1 MSLIAEFP
9 PTSFVYAE
17 RIEDHDPPPAW
28 LVALVKRARGLVLPF
43 LLAAAWH
50 WASSIDASM
59 AYAFV
64 PLDQVWER
72 LLQLLSTGELAINA
86 GSSLG
91 RALTGLALGGVSGIL
106 LGSLMAGFPVVERLF
121 GPLLQ
126 AFRQVPL
133 LGWLPLV
140 GLWLGSGEEAKQL
153 LVAVAAFHPLLLN
166 SYEGFA
172 QAEKKHLEV
181 GQVLVL
187 SRWRSFRFIQLPTA
201 LPSILTGV
209 GQALAFAWISTIG
222 VELLFGT
229 GAGLGS
235 LMHTAQMAG
244 DMGVVLLCV
253 IAIGL
258 MGYGLNLILSLVRA
272 RLLRWR
278 VTG

>member
-1 MSLIAEFP
+1 MSLITEFP
-9 PTSFVYAE
+9 PAFLRFD
-17 RIEDHDPPPAW
+17 RIDDRDPPPAW
-28 LVALVKRARGLVLPF
+28 LVALLKGSRGLVLPV
-43 LLAAAWH
+43 LLALLWH
-50 WASSIDASM
+50 WASTINAST

-64 PLDQVWER
+64 PLDQIGER
-72 LLQLLSTGELAINA
+72 LAQLLSSGELAVNA

-91 RALTGLALGGVSGIL
+91 RALTGLALGGAAGIA
-106 LGSLMAGFPVVERLF
+106 LGSLMAGFPVAERLF

-140 GLWLGSGEEAKQL
+140 GLWLGSGEGAKQL

-181 GQVLVL
+181 GRVLML
-187 SRWRSFRFIQLPTA
+187 SRWRTFRFILLPTA
-201 LPSILTGV
+201 VPSILTGI

-244 DMGVVLLCV
+244 DMGVVVLCV
-253 IAIGL
+253 VSIGL
-258 MGYGLNLILSLVRA
+258 MGYGLNLILSLIRA
-272 RLLRWR
+272 HLLRWR

>member
-9 PTSFVYAE
+9 PVFVHAE
-17 RIEDHDPPPAW
+17 RIDDHDPPPLW
-28 LVALVKRARGLVLPF
+28 LVALLKRLRGLVLPL
-43 LLAAAWH
+43 LLAAVWQA
-50 WASSIDASM
+50 ASSIDAST
-59 AYAFV
+59 AYAFP

-72 LLQLLSTGELAINA
+72 LVQLLSSGELVINA

-91 RALTGLALGGVSGIL
+91 RALTGLALGGAAGIA

-140 GLWLGSGEEAKQL
+140 GLWLGSGDGAKQL

-181 GQVLVL
+181 GRILML
-187 SRWRSFRFIQLPTA
+187 SRWRTFRFILLPTA
-201 LPSILTGV
+201 VPSILTGI

-244 DMGVVLLCV
+244 DMSVVVLCV
-253 IAIGL
+253 VAIGL

>member
-9 PTSFVYAE
+9 PVFVHAE
-17 RIEDHDPPPAW
+17 RIDDHDPPPPW
-28 LVALVKRARGLVLPF
+28 LVALLKRLRGLVLPL
-43 LLAAAWH
+43 LLAAVWQA
-50 WASSIDASM
+50 ASSIDAST
-59 AYAFV
+59 AYAFP

-72 LLQLLSTGELAINA
+72 LMQLLSSGELVIDA

-91 RALTGLALGGVSGIL
+91 RALTGLALGGAAGIA

-140 GLWLGSGEEAKQL
+140 GLWLGSGDGAKQL

-181 GQVLVL
+181 GRILML
-187 SRWRSFRFIQLPTA
+187 SRWRTFRFILLPTA
-201 LPSILTGV
+201 VPSILTGI

-244 DMGVVLLCV
+244 DMSVVVLCV
-253 IAIGL
+253 VAIGL

>member
-9 PTSFVYAE
+9 PNFVHAD
-17 RIEDHDPPPAW
+17 RIDDHDPPPAW
-28 LVALVKRARGLVLPF
+28 LVALVKRARGLLLPV
-43 LLAAAWH
+43 LLAGLWH
-50 WASSIDASM
+50 WASTIDAST

-64 PLDQVWER
+64 PLDQIGDR
-72 LLQLLSTGELAINA
+72 LLLLLSSGELAVNA

-91 RALTGLALGGVSGIL
+91 RALTGLALGGLSGIV
-106 LGSLMAGFPVVERLF
+106 LGSLMAGFPMVERLF

-140 GLWLGSGEEAKQL
+140 GLWLGSGEGAKQL

-181 GQVLVL
+181 GRVLML
-187 SRWRSFRFIQLPTA
+187 SRWRTFRFILLPTA
-201 LPSILTGV
+201 LPSILTGI

-244 DMGVVLLCV
+244 DMGVVVLCV
-253 IAIGL
+253 VAIGL

>member
-9 PTSFVYAE
+9 PVFVHAE
-17 RIEDHDPPPAW
+17 RIDDHDPPPPW
-28 LVALVKRARGLVLPF
+28 LVALLKRLRGLVLPL
-43 LLAAAWH
+43 LLAAVWQA
-50 WASSIDASM
+50 ASSIDAST
-59 AYAFV
+59 AYAFP

-72 LLQLLSTGELAINA
+72 LVQLLSSGELVINA

-91 RALTGLALGGVSGIL
+91 RALTGLALGGAAGIA

-140 GLWLGSGEEAKQL
+140 GLWLGSGDGAKQL

-181 GQVLVL
+181 GRILML
-187 SRWRSFRFIQLPTA
+187 SRWWTFRFILLPTA
-201 LPSILTGV
+201 VPSILTGI

-244 DMGVVLLCV
+244 DMSVVVLCV
-253 IAIGL
+253 VAIGL

>member
-28 LVALVKRARGLVLPF
+28 LVALIKRARGLVLPL

-50 WASSIDASM
+50 WASSIDAST
-59 AYAFV
+59 AYALV
-64 PLDQVWER
+64 PLDQVWDR

-91 RALTGLALGGVSGIL
+91 RALTGLALGGLSGIL
-106 LGSLMAGFPVVERLF
+106 LGSLMAGFPLVERLF

-181 GQVLVL
+181 GRVLML
-187 SRWRSFRFIQLPTA
+187 SRWRSFRFILLPTA

-253 IAIGL
+253 ISIGL